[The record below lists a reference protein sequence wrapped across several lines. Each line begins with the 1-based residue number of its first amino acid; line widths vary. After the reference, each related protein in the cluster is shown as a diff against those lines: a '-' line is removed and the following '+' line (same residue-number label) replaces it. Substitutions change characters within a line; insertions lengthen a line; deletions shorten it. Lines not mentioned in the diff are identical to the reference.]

1 MANKSA
7 TNSTEPAHNPKVAF
21 LARRYTTLWT
31 GELFSA
37 ILFPLLLLWYA
48 GRDAGWANWAGRG
61 YAVTLVSFI
70 LIQGV
75 VWWRWKLRVLRTDQR
90 SMPSRVLAG
99 YRRLRG
105 LNWVLIAL
113 YPAVLLMV
121 WALTRRPPPTADV
134 WLGLLFLGEAVL
146 EQINYYYVQ
155 LMYDNPYDWAE
166 LRRHLRLR
174 TGSIAKALSRPR
186 SI

>member
-1 MANKSA
+1 MAPNERKPIDNAKAS
-7 TNSTEPAHNPKVAF
+7 F

-37 ILFPLLLLWYA
+37 ILFPLLLLWFA
-48 GRDAGWANWAGRG
+48 SRDGAWANWAGRG

-70 LIQGV
+70 LLQGV
-75 VWWRWKLRVLRTDQR
+75 AWWRWKLRLLRAEQR
-90 SMPSRVLAG
+90 SMPPRVLAG
-99 YRRLRG
+99 YRRLRQ
-105 LNWVLIAL
+105 LNWWLIAL

-121 WALTRRPPPTADV
+121 WAITRHPPPTADV
-134 WLGLLFLGEAVL
+134 WLGLLFLGGSVL

-166 LRRHLRLR
+166 LRRQRRLR
-174 TGSIAKALSRPR
+174 TGSIAKALSRPHSR
-186 SI
+186 